1 MEALTRFGTYDPMCG
16 NGKGVS
22 FFPRSLRLCRIVT
35 AGGRV
40 KKGAFVTH
48 LGLPAP
54 HSHCPTPVLT
64 NQHSLSLFHPSVCRP
79 SASVRP
85 SVRPFPYD
93 QPSRCSRSSRAPLSP
108 PSGHGGVS
116 ASFSHFVLPPPLP
129 FPSLRRHSSAID
141 RQGRWTTF
149 LRSFYAAYK
158 AEGASASVAR
168 RGVMGL

>member
-22 FFPRSLRLCRIVT
+22 VFSRSLPLPLPHCDSGRKREERGLRYPLRPRLRS
-35 AGGRV
+35 
-40 KKGAFVTH
+40 FPF
-48 LGLPAP
+48 L
-54 HSHCPTPVLT
+54 HSRT
-64 NQHSLSLFHPSVCRP
+64 NQPTFTFPLSSIRRPTVIP
-79 SASVRP
+79 SAF
-85 SVRPFPYD
+85 RPFPYD
-93 QPSRCSRSSRAPLSP
+93 QASRCSRSSRAPLSP
-108 PSGHGGVS
+108 SLGAWRGKCIIF
-116 ASFSHFVLPPPLP
+116 SFRAAPPLP

-158 AEGASASVAR
+158 AEAASVAR